1 MVEKDLPE
9 KALCISEQTT
19 WSPFLMATGVI
30 VMVAVGLFLFLA
42 IRQRPL
48 L

>member
-9 KALCISEQTT
+9 KALWISEQTT
-19 WSPFLMATGVI
+19 WSPFLMAASVV
-30 VMVAVGLFLFLA
+30 VMVAGGFFIFLA